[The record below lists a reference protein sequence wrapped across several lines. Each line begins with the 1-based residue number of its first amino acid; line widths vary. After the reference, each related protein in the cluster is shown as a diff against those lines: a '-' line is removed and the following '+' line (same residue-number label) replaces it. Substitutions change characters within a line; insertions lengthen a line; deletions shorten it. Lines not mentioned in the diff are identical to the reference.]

1 MTMAMAMAM
10 AMAKASLCANQ
21 DKAAIVC
28 GMQLQ
33 KNIPAILVEHGPAD
47 RLPAES
53 TIDLGKSKHGR
64 MRVLAW
70 YSAPPRFQQGR
81 A

>member
-1 MTMAMAMAM
+1 MNAWVSTNSSTMTMAMAMAM

-33 KNIPAILVEHGPAD
+33 KNIPAILVERG
-47 RLPAES
+47 
-53 TIDLGKSKHGR
+53 
-64 MRVLAW
+64 V
-70 YSAPPRFQQGR
+70 
-81 A
+81 